1 MATQILN
8 KGVSRRRFLSG
19 MVAASAATVVGTS
32 LLAPR
37 KAMAAADTKA
47 SFTGNV
53 LSGSHWGAF
62 RAKVENGVWVDT
74 VPFERD
80 QHPTTMINGV
90 REVVYNPAR
99 VKYPMVRIDWLK
111 HGFKSDTS
119 QRGDNRF
126 VRVPW
131 SQALDFFYHE
141 MERVQNNYGPSAL
154 YGGHT
159 AGSQWVNYTRP
170 VQ

>member
-8 KGVSRRRFLSG
+8 KGISRRRFLSG
-19 MVAASAATVVGTS
+19 MVAASAASVVGTS

-37 KAMAAADTKA
+37 NAMAATESQAK
-47 SFTGNV
+47 FTGDV

-62 RAKVENGVWVDT
+62 RAKVVDGVWVST
-74 VPFERD
+74 TPFEKD
-80 QHPTTMINGV
+80 NHPTHMIDGV

-111 HGFKSDTS
+111 HGYKSDTT

-141 MERVQNNYGPSAL
+141 MERVQNNFGPSAL
-154 YGGHT
+154 YAGHT
-159 AGSQWVNYTRP
+159 GWAVSR
-170 VQ
+170 